1 MGRNYGLMR
10 DQAFRRK
17 GEDWANLIVG
27 FEVAKRV
34 LPVVA
39 VGALLGVVGY
49 YARVAWLAMVSFGAP
64 DTSDVPEPVGA
75 PAIDFGAVPG
85 WLWIAAAVLFL
96 VCVWLF
102 RPGRIVTPSGRRM
115 RVVQVALIVFAFAG
129 MVGYGLSVL
138 TA

>member
-17 GEDWANLIVG
+17 GEDWANLIVT

-49 YARVAWLAMVSFGAP
+49 YARMAWLAMVSFGAP
-64 DTSDVPEPVGA
+64 DTSDVPDPVTS
-75 PAIDFGAVPG
+75 PAIDLGSVPG
-85 WLWIAAAVLFL
+85 WLWVAAAGLFL
-96 VCVWLF
+96 ACVWLF

-115 RVVQVALIVFAFAG
+115 RVVQVALIVIAFAG
-129 MVGYGLSVL
+129 VVGYGLSAV

>member
-1 MGRNYGLMR
+1 MGRKYDLMR

-17 GEDWANLIVG
+17 GEDWANVIIT

-39 VGALLGVVGY
+39 VGALLGALGAL
-49 YARVAWLAMVSFGAP
+49 ARKAWLAMASFGTP
-64 DTSDVPEPVGA
+64 DTSAVPDPVRA
-75 PAIDFGAVPG
+75 PAVDVGAVPG
-85 WLWIAAAVLFL
+85 WLWIAAAGLFV

-115 RVVQVALIVFAFAG
+115 RLAQVALIVLAFAG
-129 MVGYGLSVL
+129 VVGYGLSAV